1 MKYNN
6 FALIITAF
14 LLNACSQSPD
24 LNLIT
29 KNSIGLLTNT
39 TQVKQLQ
46 ETFSND
52 SIVKFIGGDEFTG
65 AVNDIEVYDTSGTK
79 LLEFTPKQSL
89 DSTSTIKMV
98 KIIDE
103 RFSTSKGLNSK
114 STFKTLNDNY
124 EITEIQNTIRD
135 IIITV
140 KELNAF
146 FTIDKKE
153 LPAELR
159 FDMNIKIEALQIPN
173 TAKIKGFYL
182 QWQ

>member
-1 MKYNN
+1 MKNI
-6 FALIITAF
+6 FALIITAIV
-14 LLNACSQSPD
+14 LAGCSQSPD

-39 TQVKQLQ
+39 TQVEQLQ

-65 AVNDIEVYDTSGTK
+65 AINDIEVFDKSGVK
-79 LLEFTPKQSL
+79 LLEVTPRQSL
-89 DSTSTIKMV
+89 DSTSTIKMI
-98 KIIDE
+98 KIIDD
-103 RFSTSKGLNSK
+103 RFSTSKGLTAK
-114 STFKTLNDNY
+114 STFNTLSDNY
-124 EITEIQNTIRD
+124 EISDIQNTIRD

-159 FDMNIKIEALQIPN
+159 FDMNIKIDALQIPN